1 MWRGGGRCDTPSFAF
16 LCRNVIYLKG
26 QEREPNINS
35 VIANFTTT
43 AFDGNKRIAA
53 ALTIMIAES
62 QPAEKEMMINVIMNC
77 MVK

>member
-1 MWRGGGRCDTPSFAF
+1 M
-16 LCRNVIYLKG
+16 IYLKG
-26 QEREPNINS
+26 QERKPNINS
-35 VIANFTTT
+35 VVANFATT

-53 ALTIMIAES
+53 ALTIMITES